1 MPLIPGTD
9 FNLQVTMKTKVKEIS
24 LALCLMAVLTVP
36 FRASAITDEDYF
48 YADVNGDGVVNIADM
63 VVVIDC
69 IMASTDSSVVPNP
82 NINPGYVSASEY
94 GAVGDGVTDDTQALE
109 CLFEAA
115 FRLKKALYLNP
126 GTYLIRRSLT
136 LRSGLEVYGSE
147 ATITKRKAVTTT
159 LADAAEKNQ
168 NYIDVV
174 DASGFAVGDQFVI
187 ADPEG
192 ENWCTHA
199 VVTRITGNRIH
210 FLSVINDCQPAFLGC
225 VRAYAQGCKVSTSFA
240 LLRSWTAR
248 FECDGVAINDLTLD
262 GNRVASEPVLSA
274 NSCIYLDAYYPGG
287 FTDLSGIEYG
297 NVQRKLAARHLSIK
311 NSPGDGISDLS
322 EGGLAVTD
330 CVIENSARH
339 GIHMGTSFNRAMIC
353 SNTMTGN
360 GAVGSAVFFS
370 QDVADV
376 MMDNNVISSFKNGCA
391 VDAADASVKYLLI
404 RKNEFKGILDEVFAF
419 STASAAPGGTLQVSN
434 NTIRGLNAM
443 LFNGE
448 NMDGIVMAGN
458 EVKTV
463 TTLPQCALRV
473 VQCNNVIL
481 SANKFPSSA
490 SFSTPVI
497 ATGTTNIIQASNSWN

>member
-1 MPLIPGTD
+1 M
-9 FNLQVTMKTKVKEIS
+9 
-24 LALCLMAVLTVP
+24 
-36 FRASAITDEDYF
+36 
-48 YADVNGDGVVNIADM
+48 
-63 VVVIDC
+63 
-69 IMASTDSSVVPNP
+69 
-82 NINPGYVSASEY
+82 
-94 GAVGDGVTDDTQALE
+94 
-109 CLFEAA
+109 
-115 FRLKKALYLNP
+115 
-126 GTYLIRRSLT
+126 
-136 LRSGLEVYGSE
+136 
-147 ATITKRKAVTTT
+147 
-159 LADAAEKNQ
+159 
-168 NYIDVV
+168 
-174 DASGFAVGDQFVI
+174 
-187 ADPEG
+187 
-192 ENWCTHA
+192 
-199 VVTRITGNRIH
+199 VTRITGNRIH
-210 FLSVINDCQPAFLGC
+210 FLSVINDFQPAFLGC